1 MAEVHRVHRVAIVV
15 DVAVDVV
22 VDAVDSHVH
31 VVPEAGWIGH
41 LIAEERVLR
50 IGVKAHIASVRR
62 ADVVAIVVHEMIGEG
77 VRCLEL
83 LLWRQSHW
91 LSLSWL
97 HLRVVLAGLGCE

>member
-1 MAEVHRVHRVAIVV
+1 MAEVHRVHLIAIV
-15 DVAVDVV
+15 VDVV

-31 VVPEAGWIGH
+31 VVPETGWIGH

-77 VRCLEL
+77 VRRLEL

-91 LSLSWL
+91 LSWL